1 MDIEYLISLAV
12 ALFLLNVA
20 VSVFLIRRDDLER
33 FQKVAQAFIVWL
45 VPIVGAIF
53 VWRLNKK
60 YDAPLRVKTSFT
72 VGNDGVSVSDVS
84 GGGD

>member
-60 YDAPLRVKTSFT
+60 YDAPLRVT